1 MTISQFYEPI
11 TMIINIDPLF
21 STRKEGPMINFSAS
35 KISRRFLFGFMAIS
49 LATTSL
55 STALTTTAYAATVDN
70 TQQVNHN
77 SKANYGLIALGLL
90 AVLMSH
96 SHNSDNVATKPSTA
110 GTTVSNSNTSPAS
123 TISNSASPASTV
135 SNSASPASTVINS
148 ASPASTTTGVT
159 NAVAAEQQAVS
170 LLNADRRANGL
181 PDLQVD
187 SRLTTLAQNYAQDM
201 INRNYFS
208 HTNPEGQTPFDR
220 MTQAGISYSYA
231 GENIAQAQNVQAAEV
246 AFMNDA
252 GHRAN
257 ILSPNYTAVGIG
269 VAYDNNGNI
278 DVVQDFIK
286 P

>member
-1 MTISQFYEPI
+1 
-11 TMIINIDPLF
+11 MIIF
-21 STRKEGPMINFSAS
+21 STD
-35 KISRRFLFGFMAIS
+35 KIFKRFLLSFMVIS

-55 STALTTTAYAATVDN
+55 STVLTTTVYAAADN

-90 AVLMSH
+90 AVLMGH
-96 SHNSDNVATKPSTA
+96 NNNSDSVAAKPSTA
-110 GTTVSNSNTSPAS
+110 GIPVNAAT
-123 TISNSASPASTV
+123 ASTV
-135 SNSASPASTVINS
+135 SNSASASAT
-148 ASPASTTTGVT
+148 STSISTT

-181 PDLQVD
+181 SDLQVD
-187 SRLTTLAQNYAQDM
+187 PRLTTLAQNYAQDM

-208 HTNPEGQTPFDR
+208 HTNPEGQSPFDR

-257 ILSPNYTAVGIG
+257 ILSPNYTTVGIG
-269 VAYDNNGNI
+269 VAYDKNGNVY
-278 DVVQDFIK
+278 VVQDFIK